1 MKYGVKVIL
10 TYSVEPD
17 NRKFYEE
24 SIYLVDA
31 DSFDDAY
38 RKAEEYAKD
47 FDLEHTNPKGQ
58 KVKTE
63 KIDFVDCFLA
73 FDDEKGVQEIYSA
86 TFKNKSALQEQAFY
100 ELITIQC
107 DKDEL
112 FDLRYKEFNE

>member
-24 SIYLVDA
+24 SIYLVEA
-31 DSFDDAY
+31 ESFEDAY
-38 RKAEEYAKD
+38 EKAEEYTRG

-73 FDDEKGVQEIYSA
+73 FDEEDVVQEIYSA
-86 TFKNKSALQEQAFY
+86 TFKNESSLSDEDFY
-100 ELITIQC
+100 EAITNQC
-107 DKDEL
+107 DAEEMY
-112 FDLRYKEFNE
+112 DLRYDECN

>member
-31 DSFDDAY
+31 ESFEDAY
-38 RKAEEYAKD
+38 EKAEEYTIG

-63 KIDFVDCFLA
+63 KIDFVDCFLTL
-73 FDDEKGVQEIYSA
+73 DEENGVQEIYST
-86 TFKNKSALQEQAFY
+86 TFKNKSFLSDEDFY
-100 ELITIQC
+100 EAITNQC
-107 DKDEL
+107 NTEEMY
-112 FDLRYKEFNE
+112 DLRYDEFN

>member
-31 DSFDDAY
+31 ETFDDAY
-38 RKAEEYAKD
+38 EKAEEYTRE
-47 FDLEHTNPKGQ
+47 FDLEYTNPKGQ

-63 KIDFVDCFLA
+63 KIDFIDCFLA
-73 FDDEKGVQEIYSA
+73 FDEEDGVQEIYSA
-86 TFKNKSALQEQAFY
+86 TLKNESSLSDEDFY
-100 ELITIQC
+100 EAITNQC
-107 DKDEL
+107 DAEEMY
-112 FDLRYKEFNE
+112 DLRYDEFN